1 MNDLDEI
8 MAKANGSGTTQN
20 KKPFDKNAWIEKK
33 QQERQEVY
41 DLMDKMANEIKSDV
55 N

>member
-8 MAKANGSGTTQN
+8 MAKANGSETTQN

-33 QQERQEVY
+33 TTR
-41 DLMDKMANEIKSDV
+41 KTRSI
-55 N
+55 